1 MAPLPTLQGNGRMVS
16 TTQESDPPT
25 HTHSFSV
32 AQSNKITELMGRGR
46 EGGEM
51 GQIKESKH
59 PEEPLKL

>member
-1 MAPLPTLQGNGRMVS
+1 MT
-16 TTQESDPPT
+16 PT

-51 GQIKESKH
+51 GLIKESKH